1 MKPAYF
7 LPFALLLLPLIQPV
21 MGVEEVACVDTRGCP
36 DLATDNA
43 SLLAG
48 YQMTEHFSSTH
59 CAVQEGAVVAGDR
72 QLIRVSFTFGNI
84 GAGDLEMGAP
94 EDNPDWFEWSSC
106 HAHYHVKD
114 HATFRVWTV
123 DGFLAWDE
131 ARAAEP
137 DKTADEIL
145 AENPDLESE
154 YVIGKKQGFCIV
166 SQELLPPTI
175 NGFALAI
182 DPIPEHNQ
190 YLNGDVCGENQGQDP
205 GWADT
210 YAFFQDGMWVDVT
223 DLPTGAYI
231 LEGEMNS
238 NHFIEES
245 SYANNR
251 AFVPITV
258 VAPL

>member
-1 MKPAYF
+1 MKPAY
-7 LPFALLLLPLIQPV
+7 LLASTLILLSVTPLS
-21 MGVEEVACVDTRGCP
+21 GAVEEVECSDSRGCP

-43 SLLAG
+43 SLLVG
-48 YQMTEHFSSTH
+48 YQMTEHFDADH

-94 EDNPDWFEWSSC
+94 ADNPDWFEWSSC
-106 HAHYHVKD
+106 HGHYHVKD
-114 HATFRVWTV
+114 HASFRVWTI
-123 DGFLAWDE
+123 DGFETWDE
-131 ARAAEP
+131 LRKDDP
-137 DKTADEIL
+137 SKTAEEVL
-145 AENPDLESE
+145 ADNPDLESE
-154 YVIGKKQGFCIV
+154 FVIGKKQGFCIV

-175 NGFALAI
+175 NGLALTV

-231 LEGEMNS
+231 LEGEMNA
-238 NHFIEES
+238 NHFITES

-251 AFVPITV
+251 AFVPIAV